1 MFSYF
6 TGGVLK
12 EYFGEYFDKGIDEL
26 NDLFSNII
34 DNTVEDSLEFLFDEG
49 TGKLTDILGDITKD
63 KLNELVNKNFYLGKN
78 SIDKLSDLTGQF
90 KENPTPLEIF
100 SKVLQ
105 FILYTAID
113 SKKIIFVN
121 NPHKLDK
128 DSISIISLLL
138 SFGKDLKEKFYHT
151 SISIVYCYSDKN
163 FQPYSN
169 IDKKHEEIKI
179 LLDEQRRFAQ
189 RYAMLERPSSDIPN
203 IAVKSSTFVGREEE
217 LKKLYYRFDISRKDK
232 NFKNIEINIS
242 APNEEKNILELLKNC
257 EMNSTIIVSNLNV
270 FGRTIET
277 ILEIVKFL
285 LSNKIRII
293 VVEQNLDL
301 IDDKDMLTQMIL
313 GVISM
318 AIGLEKELMSLRTK
332 EALSAKKLNGM
343 SLGKPKGTI
352 QKSKFDMQREKIE
365 ELLAV
370 GLSVR
375 KISKLLGYNNH
386 IGLNNYV
393 KKRKIKINL
402 KND

>member
-1 MFSYF
+1 MSKIF
-6 TGGVLK
+6 TYVRNNQNNLK
-12 EYFGEYFDKGIDEL
+12 YTQEQKESIEKYINKQ
-26 NDLFSNII
+26 NI
-34 DNTVEDSLEFLFDEG
+34 N
-49 TGKLTDILGDITKD
+49 
-63 KLNELVNKNFYLGKN
+63 
-78 SIDKLSDLTGQF
+78 
-90 KENPTPLEIF
+90 
-100 SKVLQ
+100 
-105 FILYTAID
+105 
-113 SKKIIFVN
+113 
-121 NPHKLDK
+121 
-128 DSISIISLLL
+128 
-138 SFGKDLKEKFYHT
+138 
-151 SISIVYCYSDKN
+151 VY
-163 FQPYSN
+163 
-169 IDKKHEEIKI
+169 
-179 LLDEQRRFAQ
+179 
-189 RYAMLERPSSDIPN
+189 
-203 IAVKSSTFVGREEE
+203 
-217 LKKLYYRFDISRKDK
+217 
-232 NFKNIEINIS
+232 KNIEINIGT
-242 APNEEKNILELLKNC
+242 PGEEKNILELLKNC

-270 FGRTIET
+270 FGRTVET

-285 LSNKIRII
+285 LSNKIRILVI
-293 VVEQNLDL
+293 EQNLDL
-301 IDDKDMLTQMIL
+301 LDDKDMLTQMIL

>member
-1 MFSYF
+1 MSKIF
-6 TGGVLK
+6 TYIRKNENNLK
-12 EYFGEYFDKGIDEL
+12 
-26 NDLFSNII
+26 
-34 DNTVEDSLEFLFDEG
+34 
-49 TGKLTDILGDITKD
+49 
-63 KLNELVNKNFYLGKN
+63 
-78 SIDKLSDLTGQF
+78 
-90 KENPTPLEIF
+90 
-100 SKVLQ
+100 
-105 FILYTAID
+105 YTQEQ
-113 SKKIIFVN
+113 
-121 NPHKLDK
+121 K
-128 DSISIISLLL
+128 DSV
-138 SFGKDLKEKFYHT
+138 EKY
-151 SISIVYCYSDKN
+151 INKKNIEVY
-163 FQPYSN
+163 
-169 IDKKHEEIKI
+169 
-179 LLDEQRRFAQ
+179 
-189 RYAMLERPSSDIPN
+189 
-203 IAVKSSTFVGREEE
+203 
-217 LKKLYYRFDISRKDK
+217 
-232 NFKNIEINIS
+232 KNIEIVINT
-242 APNEEKNILELLKNC
+242 PREEKNILEFLKNC

-277 ILEIVKFL
+277 IFEIVKFL

-313 GVISM
+313 GIVSM
-318 AIGLEKELMSLRTK
+318 TIGLEKELMSLRTK
-332 EALSAKKLNGM
+332 EALRAKKLNGM